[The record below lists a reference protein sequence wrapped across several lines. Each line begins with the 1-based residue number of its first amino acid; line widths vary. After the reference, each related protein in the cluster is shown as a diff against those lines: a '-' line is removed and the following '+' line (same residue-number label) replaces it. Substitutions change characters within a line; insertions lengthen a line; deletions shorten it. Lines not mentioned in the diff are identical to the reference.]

1 MPESSLPP
9 RPPTTNNNGLF
20 IGGALVAFLAAGG
33 IFLALNSSK
42 DTETAP
48 APSAPS
54 VASTAVRAAAPPPPP
69 PPPPPPVE
77 TAVPLASTGVV
88 QNKATSVPGA
98 PATPSET
105 RGPSGCSGACTG
117 NADAALRNALRLRGA
132 SARGCY
138 NKALRSN
145 PTLQGKMTVAVRV
158 SPTGTA
164 CSASVASDSLGDA
177 SVSSCILQQF
187 RSGSYPKPS
196 GGCVDVQVPL
206 NFVPGGD

>member
-20 IGGALVAFLAAGG
+20 IGGALVALLAAGG
-33 IFLALNSSK
+33 IFLALNGSK
-42 DTETAP
+42 DEEK
-48 APSAPS
+48 APSPPPPA
-54 VASTAVRAAAPPPPP
+54 VVSTMVRAPAPPPPP
-69 PPPPPPVE
+69 PPPPPAE
-77 TAVPLASTGVV
+77 TTAPAASTGVV
-88 QNKATSVPGA
+88 QAKPASAAGG
-98 PATPSET
+98 PATPAEN

-117 NADAALRNALRLRGA
+117 NADASLRNALRLRGA

-145 PTLQGKMTVAVRV
+145 PTLQGKMTIAVRV
-158 SPTGTA
+158 SPAGTA

-187 RSGSYPKPS
+187 RSGSYPKPN